1 MKRFYLFFI
10 LLAFLIVPAFSM
22 DFGIN
27 YTKEMGGYNRNFFGL
42 TLRSVGESLLGFDLQ
57 AITPALSDLGD
68 PLKDLEYLYNHIQ
81 DIEYIQILPF
91 LLLNLS
97 TGPITLYGGV
107 APMIDLLYEKVEEGE
122 RQFKF
127 QLFSPYMFYAK
138 VGAQLN
144 FLFLGAYVEAGTIL
158 DLTFKSTFEVFH
170 VTGGAVL
177 NF

>member
-1 MKRFYLFFI
+1 MKRFFFFFI
-10 LLAFLIVPAFSM
+10 VLAFLIIPAFAV
-22 DFGIN
+22 DFGVN
-27 YTKEMGGYNRNFFGL
+27 YTKEMGGFNRDFFGI
-42 TLRSVGESLLGFDLQ
+42 TIRSVGESFLGFDLQ
-57 AITPALSDLGD
+57 VMTPSLV
-68 PLKDLEYLYNHIQ
+68 DLESPMKNVEYLFNNIE
-81 DIEYIQILPF
+81 DVEYIQILPF
-91 LLLNLS
+91 LLLNLPA
-97 TGPITLYGGV
+97 GPITLYGGV

-144 FLFLGAYVEAGTIL
+144 LLFLGAYVEAGTIL